1 MYNPSENRTVSIMKH
16 RKHSF
21 STRIPFTVTRLREEA
36 ARVRALGLVQVQ
48 FTCET
53 DPGLLAMIYGAS
65 GRIVFYSRYSY
76 FRRPYRTKLGE
87 LGLITVD
94 QAKNQH
100 RANRVLAARG
110 QDPRQP
116 KSAPIRYRELFL
128 DHYVVQCR
136 SRGKKTIATDVSR
149 HDNWIGEALDHL
161 AVREINKSHIHQ
173 LVVKMIDAGLAPA
186 TIRTTVGQIRTVLE
200 LAVDL
205 DLIDRNPTKGIRT
218 PRVNNR
224 RDKCLTADQIRAFF
238 EAAQN
243 DPNIIGSHKLML
255 AALTGARQG
264 ELTNECKWDQ
274 IDLDAGIWHLTTQK
288 SNRPGKI
295 YLSSTSKAIIRRM
308 EAFRCNDFVFPG
320 QRGNERSGRAI
331 RVFRRLCKQAG
342 IPDGFRP
349 HDLRHGWISAGV
361 NAGIPIEIMS
371 QGARHSSVNVTRI
384 YSHALPENLVA
395 ANELISTL
403 FMPPKAA

>member
-1 MYNPSENRTVSIMKH
+1 MKH

-76 FRRPYRTKLGE
+76 FRRAYRDHLGE
-87 LGLITVD
+87 LGLITID
-94 QAKNQH
+94 QAKQQH
-100 RANRVLAARG
+100 RANRVLASQGR
-110 QDPRQP
+110 DPRQP
-116 KSAPIRYRELFL
+116 KTAPLRYRELFL

-136 SRGKKTIATDVSR
+136 SRGKKTIATDISR
-149 HDNWIGEALDHL
+149 DANWIDAALGDL
-161 AVREINKSHIHQ
+161 EVTKINKSHIHQ

-186 TIRTTVGQIRTVLE
+186 TIRTIVGQIRTVLE

-205 DLIDRNPTKGIRT
+205 GLIDRNPTKGIRT

-224 RDKCLTADQIRAFF
+224 RDKCLTADQVRAFF
-238 EAAQN
+238 VAAQH
-243 DPNIIGSHKLML
+243 DSNIIGSHKLML
-255 AALTGARQG
+255 SALTGARQG
-264 ELTNECKWDQ
+264 ELTHQCRWDQ
-274 IDLDAGIWHLTTQK
+274 NDLDAGIWYLTDQK
-288 SNRPGKI
+288 TGRPGKI
-295 YLSSTSKAIIRRM
+295 YLSSPAKVVIRRM

-384 YSHALPENLVA
+384 YSHAQPENLVA

>member
-1 MYNPSENRTVSIMKH
+1 MYNPSETRTVSIMKH

-21 STRIPFTVTRLREEA
+21 STQIPFTVTRLREEA
-36 ARVRALGLVQVQ
+36 ARVRAFGLVQVQ
-48 FTCET
+48 YNSTTE
-53 DPGLLAMIYGAS
+53 PGFQAMAYGTEKV
-65 GRIVFYSRYSY
+65 VFYSRISLRGRS
-76 FRRPYRTKLGE
+76 FRIKIGE
-87 LGLITVD
+87 LGLITID
-94 QAKNQH
+94 QAKQQH
-100 RANRVLAARG
+100 RANRVLAAQGR
-110 QDPRQP
+110 DPRQP
-116 KSAPIRYRELFL
+116 KTAPMHYRELFWN
-128 DHYVVQCR
+128 HYIVQCR
-136 SRGKKTIATDVSR
+136 SRRKKTIKTDISR
-149 HDNWIGEALDHL
+149 HENWIGPALDDL
-161 AVREINKSHIHQ
+161 EVTEINKSHVHQ

-186 TIRTTVGQIRTVLE
+186 TIRTIVGQIRTVLE

-205 DLIDRNPTKGIRT
+205 GLIDRNPTKGVRT

-224 RDKCLTADQIRAFF
+224 REKCLTADQVRAFF

-243 DPNIIGSHKLML
+243 DPNVIGSHKLML
-255 AALTGARQG
+255 SALTGARQG
-264 ELTNECKWDQ
+264 ELTNQCRWDQ
-274 IDLDAGIWHLTTQK
+274 IDLDAGIWHLTDQK
-288 SNRPGKI
+288 SNRPGRI
-295 YLSSTSKAIIRRM
+295 YLSSPAKDVIRRM

-349 HDLRHGWISAGV
+349 HDLRHAWVSAGV

-384 YSHALPENLVA
+384 YSHAQPQNLVA
-395 ANELISTL
+395 ANELVANL

>member
-1 MYNPSENRTVSIMKH
+1 MYNPSENRSVRIMKC

-48 FTCET
+48 YNCSTE
-53 DPGLLAMIYGAS
+53 PGFQAMAYGTEK
-65 GRIVFYSRYSY
+65 VVLYSRISLRGRS
-76 FRRPYRTKLGE
+76 FRTKIGE
-87 LGLITVD
+87 LGLITID
-94 QAKNQH
+94 QARQQH
-100 RANRVLAARG
+100 RANRVLAAQG

-116 KSAPIRYRELFL
+116 KTAPMRYRELFL
-128 DHYVVQCR
+128 DHYIVQCR
-136 SRGKKTIATDVSR
+136 SRRKKTIKTDISR
-149 HDNWIGEALDHL
+149 HDNWIGPALDDL
-161 AVREINKSHIHQ
+161 EVTEINKSSIHQ

-186 TIRTTVGQIRTVLE
+186 TIRTIVGQIRTVLE

-205 DLIDRNPTKGIRT
+205 GIIDRNPTKGIRT

-224 RDKCLTADQIRAFF
+224 REKCLTADQVRAFF

-255 AALTGARQG
+255 SALTGARQG
-264 ELTNECKWDQ
+264 ELINQCRWDQ
-274 IDLDAGIWHLTTQK
+274 IDLDAGIWYLTDQK
-288 SNRPGKI
+288 SNRPGRI
-295 YLSSTSKAIIRRM
+295 YLSSPAKDVIRRM

-342 IPDGFRP
+342 IPDGYRP
-349 HDLRHGWISAGV
+349 HDLRHAWVSAGV

-371 QGARHSSVNVTRI
+371 QGARHSSVTVTRL
-384 YSHALPENLVA
+384 YSHAQLENLTA
-395 ANELISTL
+395 ANELIATL

>member
-1 MYNPSENRTVSIMKH
+1 M
-16 RKHSF
+16 
-21 STRIPFTVTRLREEA
+21 
-36 ARVRALGLVQVQ
+36 
-48 FTCET
+48 
-53 DPGLLAMIYGAS
+53 
-65 GRIVFYSRYSY
+65 
-76 FRRPYRTKLGE
+76 
-87 LGLITVD
+87 
-94 QAKNQH
+94 
-100 RANRVLAARG
+100 
-110 QDPRQP
+110 
-116 KSAPIRYRELFL
+116 RYRELFW

-136 SRGKKTIATDVSR
+136 SRGKKTIATDISR
-149 HDNWIGEALDHL
+149 HDKWISEALDHL
-161 AVREINKSHIHQ
+161 EVREINKSHIHQ

-186 TIRTTVGQIRTVLE
+186 TIRTIVGQIRTVLE

-264 ELTNECKWDQ
+264 ELTHQCRWDQ
-274 IDLDAGIWHLTTQK
+274 IDLDAGIWYLTDQK
-288 SNRPGKI
+288 SGRPGKI
-295 YLSSTSKAIIRRM
+295 YLSSPAKDVIRRM
-308 EAFRCNDFVFPG
+308 EAFRVSDFVFPG